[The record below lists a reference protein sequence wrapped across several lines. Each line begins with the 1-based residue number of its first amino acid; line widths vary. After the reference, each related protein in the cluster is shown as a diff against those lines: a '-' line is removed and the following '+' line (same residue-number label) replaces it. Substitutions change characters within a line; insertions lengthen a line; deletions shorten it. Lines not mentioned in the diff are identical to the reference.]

1 MPELQIIFVVVR
13 AENVRVLGCAH
24 AGLSV
29 LSNQG
34 DGHIAA
40 AAVERNCPNDDE
52 ALKEARQLVNG
63 HDIEVWQS
71 TRKVAYLTPD
81 DK

>member
-1 MPELQIIFVVVR
+1 MPGYRFYSIKR
-13 AENVRVLGCAH
+13 
-24 AGLSV
+24 
-29 LSNQG
+29 

-40 AAVERNCPNDDE
+40 APVERECSNDGE

-63 HDIEVWQS
+63 QDIEVWQGP
-71 TRKVAYLTPD
+71 RLVAYLTPK

>member
-1 MPELQIIFVVVR
+1 MPEYRFYSIKQ
-13 AENVRVLGCAH
+13 
-24 AGLSV
+24 
-29 LSNQG
+29 

-40 AAVERNCPNDDE
+40 PAIERDCPNDGE

-63 HDIEVWQS
+63 HDIEVWQGS
-71 TRKVAYLTPD
+71 RILAYLTPG

>member
-1 MPELQIIFVVVR
+1 MSAYRFYAIER
-13 AENVRVLGCAH
+13 
-24 AGLSV
+24 
-29 LSNQG
+29 
-34 DGHIAA
+34 DGHIVRPP
-40 AAVERNCPNDDE
+40 VERDYPQDGE

-71 TRKVAYLTPD
+71 SRLVAYLTPD